1 MTPTTTDPCPPT
13 PDHVPDAVDAAVES
27 QSALRVVQ
35 QHWNSADTESAS
47 YHRIVA
53 EYEHRLADSLG
64 DRARLRV
71 EMRAFGAYLRSR
83 DVIAEHIVPC
93 VHEAMKDVPTVRVLF
108 ERGGL
113 GDDIVQWATEGYYG
127 DGEATDLLA

>member
-1 MTPTTTDPCPPT
+1 MITSPCPPT
-13 PDHVPDAVDAAVES
+13 PDHVPDAVGVALES

-35 QHWNSADTESAS
+35 QQWNRTDTESAR

-64 DRARLRV
+64 DRARLRE

-83 DVIAEHIVPC
+83 DVIPEHIAIC
-93 VHEAMKDVPTVRVLF
+93 VHEAMKDVPTVHALF
-108 ERGGL
+108 ETGGL
-113 GDDIVQWATEGYYG
+113 GQEIVQWAIEGYYG
-127 DGEATDLLA
+127 NGDATDLLA